1 HLWPG
6 LARAD
11 QDPGG
16 HDRARVHRGCRAHP
30 RAGHQRR
37 SVDNPCIRLRHRS
50 GRARGRHGCAVSRS
64 HRRHGQQLRHHPLR
78 GGRHRWPRLDPR
90 RGRRRL
96 PGGPRRGLRPGLRA
110 DLRAGCHLPV
120 DGGGRPLPARWT
132 LRKGRDRMTQP
143 LKTSDTSD
151 TPETS
156 GGPKDPAVPGT
167 SGGPAGPGSRA
178 ALFAGRR
185 RSSMRWIMLAVGLVT
200 ALALPWFVY
209 PPVAMDIAAWALF
222 AISVDLLL
230 GYTGLLSFGHAAFW
244 GSSAYATGLI
254 ATHWGLPFPVA
265 ILGGMLFAMAIAVP
279 IGYLSVRRT
288 GIYFAMVTL
297 AFAQMIYFIA
307 NQLSDLT
314 GGENGLQGI
323 PKSFFGIES
332 VETDSFYFYYAAIG
346 LILLGIWAAWR
357 VVHSPFGR
365 VLVAIRDNPARAR
378 ALGYDVDRYKV
389 IVFVLSAGLAGL
401 AGGVFAISHGF
412 ASLQELDWTTSG
424 KVVLI
429 TVLGGI
435 GTLWGP
441 VLGAAVVTMLED
453 WLASSGFEGTGIILG
468 SIFVVIVLLFRHG
481 IWGTARDL
489 LQRLPNR
496 RRDRMH

>member
-1 HLWPG
+1 MTN
-6 LARAD
+6 
-11 QDPGG
+11 
-16 HDRARVHRGCRAHP
+16 
-30 RAGHQRR
+30 AGKITSGDSSASKNAPIAAGSTKSETSQ
-37 SVDNPCIRLRHRS
+37 VDAP
-50 GRARGRHGCAVSRS
+50 AP
-64 HRRHGQQLRHHPLR
+64 PLQ
-78 GGRHRWPRLDPR
+78 
-90 RGRRRL
+90 
-96 PGGPRRGLRPGLRA
+96 
-110 DLRAGCHLPV
+110 V
-120 DGGGRPLPARWT
+120 GRP
-132 LRKGRDRMTQP
+132 K
-143 LKTSDTSD
+143 
-151 TPETS
+151 
-156 GGPKDPAVPGT
+156 
-167 SGGPAGPGSRA
+167 
-178 ALFAGRR
+178 AL
-185 RSSMRWIMLAVGLVT
+185 RWIMLAIGLGV

-244 GSSAYATGLI
+244 GSSAYITGLVAI
-254 ATHWGLPFPVA
+254 HWGVPFPVA
-265 ILGGMLFAMAIAVP
+265 ILGGMIFAMAIAVP

-297 AFAQMIYFIA
+297 AFAQMLYFIA
-307 NQLSDLT
+307 NQLSGLT

-357 VVHSPFGR
+357 IVHSPFGR
-365 VLVAIRDNPARAR
+365 VMVAIRDNPARAR

-412 ASLQELDWTTSG
+412 ASLQELNWTTSG
-424 KVVLI
+424 KIVLI

-435 GTLWGP
+435 GTLWGGP
-441 VLGAAVVTMLED
+441 VGAAIVIMLED
-453 WLASSGFEGTGIILG
+453 RLASSGFEGTGIILG

-481 IWGTARDL
+481 VWGTARDL
-489 LQRLPNR
+489 LARGMAARRDHRR
-496 RRDRMH
+496 RRDQGH